1 MRIATVTSFVATF
14 IGVLASSTTSCLA
27 DQTAPTDAP
36 DLTPPENDRCVD
48 ATKLEVGV
56 PVDGGKLEQNNN
68 NHNVEHSM
76 I

>member
-1 MRIATVTSFVATF
+1 MRIAIVTSFVATF
-14 IGVLASSTTSCLA
+14 VGVLALSTTTCYA

-56 PVDGGKLEQNNN
+56 PVNGGKLEQNS
-68 NHNVEHSM
+68 VEHAM